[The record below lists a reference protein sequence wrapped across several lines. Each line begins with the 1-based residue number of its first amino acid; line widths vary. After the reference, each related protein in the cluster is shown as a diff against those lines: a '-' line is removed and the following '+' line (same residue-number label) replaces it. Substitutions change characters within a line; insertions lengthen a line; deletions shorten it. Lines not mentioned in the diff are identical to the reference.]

1 MGLHF
6 GEYVVEITSQF
17 GFGHRHC
24 IAEWHALLWRI
35 VGAILEILVD
45 SVDED
50 RSEEI
55 GGAALHRLQYLLT
68 VSAAVRH
75 SNRSDQTALP
85 YLLKINLRNRHV
97 MAIAE
102 S

>member
-1 MGLHF
+1 MCR
-6 GEYVVEITSQF
+6 IM
-17 GFGHRHC
+17 
-24 IAEWHALLWRI
+24 WR
-35 VGAILEILVD
+35 ILEILVD

-55 GGAALHRLQYLLT
+55 GGAALHRFQYLLT